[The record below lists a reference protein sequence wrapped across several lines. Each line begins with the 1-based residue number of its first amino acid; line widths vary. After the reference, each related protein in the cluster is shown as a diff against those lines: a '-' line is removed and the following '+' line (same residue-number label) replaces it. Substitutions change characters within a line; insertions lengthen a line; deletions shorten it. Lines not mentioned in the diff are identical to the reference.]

1 MAREPTKEELAR
13 VISSVNFRNIVT
25 REAMPF
31 AIECCGSP
39 YRDEKYVSDILWG
52 KPGNNHE
59 NFAVFGD
66 IFCYDVD
73 SIAKNAETI
82 LNYAKTHPSA
92 LEDLAARGKVLGSD
106 LDKFSMA
113 IKKGDF
119 SKTGEKKLITTF
131 EEFYDKLSLFT
142 VYLVVPLSIERYLQ
156 DTIKEGIKDIIGPK
170 ADINSVLIEL
180 TSPPE
185 HDAVYKERIDLL
197 KIAERYRTGKDVKAD
212 IARHIYDFGNVRIRW
227 CMGEPWSSEE
237 LMAKIKTIK
246 DPTLELAKMAAHD
259 KKTEDDFKAFA
270 AEHKERK
277 ALIKQIKVAKWY
289 VWLRTYRTE
298 VLSGSIVNIYPLLS
312 EIGKRWGYTLQE
324 MKYFTPLEILDGARL
339 SREEIASRKEAFAY
353 TLIHGKRRLFSG
365 SSARYFIDQWNSRHT
380 VPSEVKGT
388 VASRPVDSISGR
400 ARIVKMVADLPKVL
414 EGDILVTPMTEPN
427 FVPAMERAAAFLTDE
442 GGILCHAAIVGR
454 EMNKPCIIGTG
465 NATKAIKNGEMI
477 TMDLTTG
484 TVTRGKG
491 SKPQAKKADSQ
502 SKSVMKSKS
511 SGLSPI
517 PQEGIETDIETDLVV
532 PFEHIR
538 KEHIHIAGGKGANLG
553 EMSRKFPI
561 PSGFCVTV
569 NSYKMFLKEGNLERK
584 MMDILKKLDVKDTK
598 ALDISSE
605 KIRKL
610 ILASPIPK
618 DVSEQVLQGYKKLRG
633 EYVAV
638 RSSATAEDMP
648 GASFAGQQDTYLNI
662 KGEKALLDAVRRCWA
677 SLFTSRAIYYR
688 DLNKFEH
695 EKVHISVVVQ
705 NMIDAEK
712 SGIMFSANPVTRNLD
727 EIIIEGSYG
736 LGEAIV
742 SGQVTPDSY
751 IVDKKSRK
759 PKDIRINTKRIAIIR
774 NKSGNNEKITLAP
787 EMADSRCLTEG
798 EIMRLVELAIG
809 IELHYGKP
817 QDMEWAIYKGKVFI
831 LQSRP
836 ITTL

>member
-1 MAREPTKEELAR
+1 MAKEPTKEELAR
-13 VISSVNFRNIVT
+13 SIRGINFKNIVT

-39 YRDEKYVSDILWG
+39 YRDEKYVRDILWG
-52 KPGNNHE
+52 KSGNNHK
-59 NFAVFGD
+59 NFAVLGD

-73 SIAKNAETI
+73 SIAKNADTI
-82 LNYAKTHPSA
+82 LGYAKTHPSA
-92 LEDLAARGKVLGSD
+92 LENLATRGKLLGTE
-106 LDKFSMA
+106 LDKFSLE

-119 SKTGEKKLITTF
+119 SKVGTEKLISLF
-131 EEFYDKLSLFT
+131 GEFYDKLSLFT

-156 DTIKEGIKDIIGPK
+156 DTIKEGIKDIIDPK
-170 ADINSVLIEL
+170 DDINSILIEL

-185 HDAVYKERIDLL
+185 HDAVYKERVDLL
-197 KIAERYRTGKDVKAD
+197 KIAERYRAGKDVKAD
-212 IARHIYDFGNVRIRW
+212 VARHIYDFGNVRIRW
-227 CMGEPWSSEE
+227 CMGEPWSPEE
-237 LMAKIKTIK
+237 LMGKIRAFKN
-246 DPTLELAKMAAHD
+246 PAMELAKMAAHD
-259 KKTEDDFKAFA
+259 KKTDDDFKAFA
-270 AEHKERK
+270 SKHKDRK
-277 ALIKQIKVAKWY
+277 ALIKDIKVAKWY

-298 VLSGSIVNIYPLLS
+298 VLSGAIVNIYPLLS

-324 MKYFTPLEILDGARL
+324 MKYFTPLEILEGAKL
-339 SREEIASRKEAFAY
+339 GKQEFAKRKEAFAY
-353 TLIHGKRRLFSG
+353 MIIDGKKRIFSG
-365 SSARYFIDQWNSRHT
+365 SSARYFIDEWNSRHT
-380 VPSEVKGT
+380 VSSEVKGT
-388 VASRPVDSISGR
+388 VASRTVDTISGV
-400 ARIVKMVADLPKVL
+400 ARIVKKVSDLPKVL
-414 EGDILVTPMTEPN
+414 EGDILVAPMTEPN

-442 GGILCHAAIVGR
+442 GGILCHAAIVSR

-465 NATKAIKNGEMI
+465 NATKAIMNGEMI

-484 TVTRGKG
+484 IVTKGK
-491 SKPQAKKADSQ
+491 SPKPQTKKAELTQNPALKGKQVASE
-502 SKSVMKSKS
+502 
-511 SGLSPI
+511 PI
-517 PQEGIETDIETDLVV
+517 PQEMIETSIETDLVV
-532 PFEHIR
+532 PFEHIK

-598 ALDISSE
+598 ALDVSSE
-605 KIRKL
+605 RIRKL
-610 ILASPIPK
+610 ILAAPIPK
-618 DVSEQVLQGYKKLRG
+618 EVSEQVLEGYKKLKG

-688 DLNKFEH
+688 NLNKFEH

-759 PKDIRINTKRIAIIR
+759 SKDIRINTKRIAIIR
-774 NKSGNNEKITLAP
+774 NKSGNNERITLA
-787 EMADSRCLTEG
+787 ADKANSRCLTDD
-798 EIMRLVELAIG
+798 EIMRLVDLAIG